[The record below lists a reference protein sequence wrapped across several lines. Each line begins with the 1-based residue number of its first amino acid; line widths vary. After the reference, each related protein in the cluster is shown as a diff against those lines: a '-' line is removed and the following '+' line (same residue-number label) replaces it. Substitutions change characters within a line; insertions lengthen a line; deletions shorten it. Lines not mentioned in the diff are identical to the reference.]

1 MEFKN
6 AKYVKDYMDAE
17 KKTEPYITI
26 SCTVGGRILSIP
38 CVVGN
43 RYYDEVMKQVK
54 EGTLTIK
61 EAD

>member
-6 AKYVKDYMDAE
+6 ARYIKDYMDAE

-38 CVVGN
+38 TVVGN
-43 RYYDEVMKQVK
+43 RYYDEAMKQVK
-54 EGTLTIK
+54 EGKLTIK
-61 EAD
+61 DAD

>member
-26 SCTVGGRILSIP
+26 SCTVDGRILSITT
-38 CVVGN
+38 VVGN
-43 RYYDEVMKQVK
+43 RYYDEAMKQVK
-54 EGTLTIK
+54 AGTLTIK
-61 EAD
+61 DAD

>member
-26 SCTVGGRILSIP
+26 SCTVDNRILSIP
-38 CVVGN
+38 TVVGN
-43 RYYDEVMKQVK
+43 RYYDEAMKQVK

-61 EAD
+61 DAD

>member
-26 SCTVGGRILSIP
+26 SCTVDGRILSIP
-38 CVVGN
+38 TIVGN
-43 RYYDEVMKQVK
+43 TYYDEAMKQVQA
-54 EGTLTIK
+54 GTLTIK
-61 EAD
+61 KAD

>member
-1 MEFKN
+1 MEFKD

-26 SCTVGGRILSIP
+26 SCTVNGIILSIP
-38 CVVGN
+38 TVVGN
-43 RYYDEVMKQVK
+43 RYYDEAMKQVK

-61 EAD
+61 DAD